1 MVNDRLPVTYHFCCA
16 ILVRTLTLLPSSGND
31 MPRLWVFFDMSPG
44 QSCNFAHSAS
54 RRDMILL
61 EQSWN
66 WLLGQGS
73 SGTKPIHNQK
83 WGKVSF
89 NMFQYYRP
97 CLLLSILSILLWFP
111 VLTSN
116 FAPGSFRSF
125 LFLLFRRLWW
135 WNVTPIRMTGS
146 DMFFV
151 YQKQALL
158 IIEWTS
164 CFWNPCDKHGLQ
176 FGIYISPVILAR
188 VTSWAMVKTRFSFPS
203 KGKVNEFSQG
213 FCCTL
218 YVRNHWWLDDLFA
231 HVRNDIHTGYNP

>member
-16 ILVRTLTLLPSSGND
+16 ILVRTSTLWPSSYND
-31 MPRLWVFFDMSPG
+31 MPRLLVFFDMSPG

-97 CLLLSILSILLWFP
+97 CLLLSILSILLWFS

-151 YQKQALL
+151 YQK
-158 IIEWTS
+158 
-164 CFWNPCDKHGLQ
+164 
-176 FGIYISPVILAR
+176 
-188 VTSWAMVKTRFSFPS
+188 
-203 KGKVNEFSQG
+203 
-213 FCCTL
+213 
-218 YVRNHWWLDDLFA
+218 
-231 HVRNDIHTGYNP
+231 